1 MESGNLMKKRLAYL
15 TLIILV
21 LCGIIVGCVN
31 VKSEENKSRKIVV
44 GTSGTYYP
52 FTFASGDKVE
62 GFDVDVWNEI
72 GSRLGYEIEFK
83 TASFSGLFGMLDT
96 GKVNTISNQI
106 TVTEERLEKYLFA
119 DPYVYSGAQIIVDK
133 ENSKGINGFEDL
145 KGKKVGVD
153 LGTNYEKLIRDKD
166 VNNEI
171 NIITYQN
178 TDAAFNDLLLGRIEA
193 VVIDKISAAVTI
205 NEKGLALSLAG
216 EPIEEVE
223 NAFPFVKNAENEALV
238 EEVNSALNNMK
249 SDGTFTKISNK
260 WLNIDVTGSVSS
272 SYLKE
277 LIITVLKGLK
287 VTLGL
292 SVISMIIALAIGILI
307 AVVRFYKLIV
317 IKQLVEVFVSF
328 FRGTPL
334 LVQLFLLYFGL
345 PQLIPAMKGMTAVT
359 AAIIGLSLNASAYIA
374 ESLRGAMEAVDKG
387 QMEACISV
395 GMTSGQAL
403 KRVIMPQVFRIAMP
417 SIGNIFVDNIKGSS
431 LAFTLGVT
439 EILAR
444 AQMSAAAS
452 YKFFESYIVVAI
464 VYWVTISFFN
474 KLQKILERKISVY

>member
-1 MESGNLMKKRLAYL
+1 MKKRVSYL
-15 TLIILV
+15 ILTILILS
-21 LCGIIVGCVN
+21 GIIIGCVGKGN
-31 VKSEENKSRKIVV
+31 EATSNRKLVV

-52 FTFASGDKVE
+52 FTFASGENLE
-62 GFDVDVWNEI
+62 GFDIDVWKEI
-72 GSRLGYEIEFK
+72 GERLNYDVEFK
-83 TASFSGLFGMLDT
+83 TASFSGLFGMLET
-96 GKVNTISNQI
+96 GKVDTISNQI
-106 TVTEERLEKYLFA
+106 TVSEERLEKYLFA

-133 ENSKGINGFEDL
+133 ENSKSITDFKGL

-153 LGTNYEKLIRDKD
+153 LGSNYEKIIRDKD

-178 TDAAFNDLLLGRIEA
+178 TDAAFNELLLGRIDA
-193 VVIDKISAAVTI
+193 VVIDKISAVVTI
-205 NEKGLALSLAG
+205 NEKGLNLSLAG
-216 EPIEEVE
+216 EPIEEVQ

-238 EEVNSALNNMK
+238 NEVNNTLEEMK
-249 SDGTFTKISNK
+249 SDGTFTEISNK
-260 WLNIDVTGSVSS
+260 WLNLDVTGSVDN

-277 LIITVLKGLK
+277 LIVTILKGLK
-287 VTLGL
+287 TTLGL
-292 SVISMIIALAIGILI
+292 SVISMAIALVIGVLI
-307 AVVRFYKLIV
+307 VVVRFYKIIG
-317 IKQLVEVFVSF
+317 IKQIVEVFVSF

-345 PQLIPAMKGMTAVT
+345 PQLIPSLKGMTAFT
-359 AAIIGLSLNASAYIA
+359 AAILGLALNASAYIA

-395 GMTSGQAL
+395 GMTRGQAL
-403 KRVIMPQVFRIAMP
+403 KRIIMPQVFRIALP
-417 SIGNIFVDNIKGSS
+417 SLGNIFVDNIKGSS

-474 KLQKILERKISVY
+474 RLQKMLERKISVY